1 MLEQATWK
9 PPDDQA
15 RKSACGKAAEVCYRQ
30 QQARMVERM
39 RLKVSSVGRVA
50 ALLSH
55 PLPPALAR
63 VQWPGQWTRPSRV
76 SLLLAPLPTPLSPH
90 QILNSR
96 VNATSKTDSG
106 TLENSLLSSLAVQ
119 CSWIKSA
126 REGFTKHHKWQQYDR
141 SWEEM
146 VLWISFFNFALCY
159 QPWAI
164 KSLTSCDSKM
174 LEGM

>member
-9 PPDDQA
+9 PPDDQGKVPA
-15 RKSACGKAAEVCYRQ
+15 GRQQRSVTGSSRRGWWSACAWKSPPL
-30 QQARMVERM
+30 VE
-39 RLKVSSVGRVA
+39 LPS
-50 ALLSH
+50 LLSH
-55 PLPPALAR
+55 PLPLALAR

-76 SLLLAPLPTPLSPH
+76 SLLLASLPTPLSPH

-96 VNATSKTDSG
+96 VNAASKTDSG

-119 CSWIKSA
+119 YSWIKSA

-146 VLWISFFNFALCY
+146 VQLILFLNFALCY

-164 KSLTSCDSKM
+164 KSLTSCDSEM